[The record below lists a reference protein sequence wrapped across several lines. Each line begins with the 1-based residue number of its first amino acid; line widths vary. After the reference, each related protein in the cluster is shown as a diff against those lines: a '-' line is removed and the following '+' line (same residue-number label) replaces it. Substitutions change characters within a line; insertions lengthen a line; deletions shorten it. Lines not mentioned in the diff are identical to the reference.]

1 MSRAAVE
8 VPVSSKVKSLSP
20 TEAWQLIQSKPN
32 VLLVDVR
39 SQMEFLFVG
48 HPTGAIHI
56 PWIDEPDWTVNP
68 HFTTQV
74 RQAILGGAQGA
85 ATILLICRS
94 GVRSQEAGQTLVD
107 AGLKEVYN
115 VTDGFEGAMDE
126 KHQRSSRG
134 GWRFH
139 GLPWEQC

>member
-1 MSRAAVE
+1 MN
-8 VPVSSKVKSLSP
+8 SKIKTLSP
-20 TEAWQLIQSKPN
+20 TEAWQLIQNKPN

-68 HFTTQV
+68 HFVTQV

-85 ATILLICRS
+85 AAILLICRS
-94 GVRSQEAGQTLVD
+94 GVRSLEAGQTLVE

-115 VTDGFEGAMDE
+115 VADGFEGAMDE